1 MFNLRKSLP
10 QRVSILCL
18 LASLPFVASTTS
30 VLAADFDKP
39 VFDFQSKLATQ
50 GNAEAQYYLAQ
61 MYEEGRGTEA
71 NAEKA
76 RHWYEQAKLNGYDHN
91 KLASSDN

>member
-1 MFNLRKSLP
+1 MFSLRKTLP
-10 QRVSILCL
+10 RRVAILCL
-18 LASLPFVASTTS
+18 LASLPFVATTTE

-39 VFDFQSKLATQ
+39 VFDFQSKLASQ

-71 NAEKA
+71 SVEKA
-76 RHWYEQAKLNGYDHN
+76 KHWYEQAKLNGYDHN
-91 KLASSDN
+91 KLASSGN